1 MGSKPPPP
9 PPSIL
14 NRLIDIDKS
23 VSLHLHSTAQP
34 FLPRSLLKTLEI
46 SGDGRLFFPLAIS
59 LLLSPL
65 STATTSLLSSLLIGA
80 VLDLLLVGLTK
91 HLVRRPRPVYNKDM
105 FLSFAV
111 DHWSFPSG
119 HSSRVCFVAA
129 FLSLSSAAI
138 RDAIAQLRLSRVEYV
153 DKLFDSVGID
163 DGAAVNLVVLVACSW
178 AAATSISRVLLG
190 RHFVCDVIAGAL
202 LGVLEALLV
211 FRFINYSI
219 LESYIF

>member
-9 PPSIL
+9 SIL
-14 NRLIDIDKS
+14 KRLIDIDKS

-65 STATTSLLSSLLIGA
+65 STATATTYLLSSLLIGA

-119 HSSRVCFVAA
+119 HSSRVSFVAA

-153 DKLFDSVGID
+153 DKLIDSVGID

-211 FRFINYSI
+211 LRFINYSI
-219 LESYIF
+219 LESYFF

>member
-1 MGSKPPPP
+1 MGSIPPP

-65 STATTSLLSSLLIGA
+65 STATATTFLLSSLLIGA

-153 DKLFDSVGID
+153 DKLIDSVGID

-211 FRFINYSI
+211 VPSSNFV
-219 LESYIF
+219 LEFCGG

>member
-1 MGSKPPPP
+1 MGSKPPPL
-9 PPSIL
+9 SIL

-65 STATTSLLSSLLIGA
+65 STATATASLLSSLLIGA

-91 HLVRRPRPVYNKDM
+91 HFVRRPRPVYNKDM

-129 FLSLSSAAI
+129 FLSLSSATI

-153 DKLFDSVGID
+153 DKLIDSVGID

-219 LESYIF
+219 LESYFF